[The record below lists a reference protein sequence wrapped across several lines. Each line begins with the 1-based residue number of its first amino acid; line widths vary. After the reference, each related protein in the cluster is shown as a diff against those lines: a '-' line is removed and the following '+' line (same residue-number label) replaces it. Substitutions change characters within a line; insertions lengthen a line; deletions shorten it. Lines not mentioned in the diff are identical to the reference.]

1 MLATNFLLPNDTP
14 NSQFSPR
21 REWYPWQPRPTSDAA
36 GMVLA
41 QTVRDST
48 RRHLRKSDVIRGYPR
63 AWCGGR
69 DGTGLLWQMSAKAM
83 HGDIAKK
90 KHNILEPVIELMTVK
105 RYSPKRKVFTKT
117 RKLRS
122 NLDNPIRTIRIKS
135 ECLCFGMSNKY
146 DTLLGL
152 SGSSSYYH
160 FWELKIGTTFSE
172 VRPSLKSRPWHKKQ
186 NFLSLCQIAPRYSA
200 TIS

>member
-1 MLATNFLLPNDTP
+1 MWNDTP

-21 REWYPWQPRPTSDAA
+21 REWHRWWPRPTSDAA

-48 RRHLRKSDVIRGYPR
+48 RRHLRKCDVIRGYPR

-69 DGTGLLWQMSAKAM
+69 DETGLLWQMSAKAM

-90 KHNILEPVIELMTVK
+90 YNILEPVIELMTVK

-146 DTLLGL
+146 DTLLAL
-152 SGSSSYYH
+152 SGSSNHYH
-160 FWELKIGTTFSE
+160 VLNASRLKTGTIFHRSGQVFNPDPGTE
-172 VRPSLKSRPWHKKQ
+172 YKR
-186 NFLSLCQIAPRYSA
+186 LSTPVPDRSPI
-200 TIS
+200 